1 MGTHSNPPAIQLHI
15 QRSAT
20 LFSYRPKNSAFK
32 ALTIY
37 LILSGVYLFAFTVI
51 SSINMVYQ
59 IETVKLNPLQLV
71 LVGTTLEV
79 TLFLG
84 QVPTGMLADMYS
96 RRISIVIGYLLMGA
110 GFLCEGLFAHFYPV
124 LLAQILWGFGATLIT
139 GAQEAWCA
147 DEIGEEQVGKAFLR
161 GSQIGQIASLLSI
174 PLSIGLAAT
183 FQLNVPVVVGG
194 CILLVLSIFL
204 FLYMP
209 ERHFAP
215 ISSAGRGSW
224 HTMRHILLDGGKA
237 VRSSPM
243 LLAILGVFAFSA
255 MASEGFD
262 RLGIDHFIQ
271 DYRFPALG
279 HLSSL
284 VWFGIISAG
293 SSLLILPVTEI
304 VRRKLD
310 TNNQRLLVWL
320 ILTFNI
326 LLISG
331 VAIFALAGNFYLAL
345 AAYWI
350 AGVFRGSLEPLYT
363 TWLTRNSAPRMRATI
378 ISMFGQVDAIGQIAG
393 GPGVGYIGTAVSIR
407 AALLTTSAILAPTVL
422 FLLRALHLSKQAPV
436 YQINNE
442 EEKPVTMPTT

>member
-1 MGTHSNPPAIQLHI
+1 
-15 QRSAT
+15 
-20 LFSYRPKNSAFK
+20 LFSYHTKNSPFN

-37 LILSGVYLFAFTVI
+37 LILSGVYSFAFTLI
-51 SSINMVYQ
+51 SSINIVYQ
-59 IETVKLNPLQLV
+59 IEMVKLNPLQLV

-79 TLFLG
+79 TSFLC
-84 QVPTGMLADMYS
+84 QVPTGVLADTYS
-96 RRISIVIGYLLMGA
+96 RRLSVVLGYLLMGT
-110 GFLCEGLFAHFYPV
+110 GFLCEGLFTHFYLI
-124 LLAQILWGFGATLIT
+124 LLAQVLWGFGATLVT

-147 DEIGEEQVGKAFLR
+147 DEIGEKRVGQAFLR
-161 GSQIGQIASLLSI
+161 GSQIGRLASLLSI

-194 CILLVLSIFL
+194 SLLVVLSL
-204 FLYMP
+204 FLLVYMP
-209 ERHFAP
+209 ERHFLPA
-215 ISSAGRGSW
+215 SSTGRNSW
-224 HTMRHILLDGGKA
+224 RTMGRIVLEGGRA

-262 RLGIDHFIQ
+262 RLSIDHFIQ
-271 DYRFPALG
+271 DYRFPAMG

-284 VWFGIISAG
+284 VWFGVIGAG
-293 SSLLILPVTEI
+293 SSLLILPMTEI

-310 TNNQRLLVWL
+310 TNNQRVLVWL
-320 ILTFNI
+320 ILAFNI

-331 VAIFALAGNFYLAL
+331 VAVFALARNFYLAL

-363 TWLTRNSAPRMRATI
+363 TWLTRNSDSRMRATI
-378 ISMFGQVDAIGQIAG
+378 ISMFGQVDAVGQIAG
-393 GPGVGYIGTAVSIR
+393 GPGVGYIGTAISIR
-407 AALLTTSAILAPTVL
+407 AALLTTSAILAPTIL

-436 YQINNE
+436 YQE
-442 EEKPVTMPTT
+442 EDEEKQSIPMSTT

>member
-1 MGTHSNPPAIQLHI
+1 M
-15 QRSAT
+15 
-20 LFSYRPKNSAFK
+20 FSYRTKNSPFK

-37 LILSGVYLFAFTVI
+37 LILSGVYSFAFTII
-51 SSINMVYQ
+51 SSINIVYQ

-79 TLFLG
+79 TCFLC
-84 QVPTGMLADMYS
+84 QVPTGVLADTYS
-96 RRISIVIGYLLMGA
+96 RRLSVVLGYLLMGA

-124 LLAQILWGFGATLIT
+124 LLAQVLWGFGATLVT

-147 DEIGEEQVGKAFLR
+147 DEIGEEHVGQAFLR

-174 PLSIGLAAT
+174 PLSIVLAAT

-194 CILLVLSIFL
+194 SLLVVLGL
-204 FLYMP
+204 FLLVYMP
-209 ERHFAP
+209 ERNFVPAP
-215 ISSAGRGSW
+215 STGQSSWRTMGR
-224 HTMRHILLDGGKA
+224 IVLEGGRA
-237 VRSSPM
+237 VRHSPM

-284 VWFGIISAG
+284 VWFGIIGAG

-304 VRRKLD
+304 VRRKLN

-320 ILTFNI
+320 ILAFNV

-331 VAIFALAGNFYLAL
+331 VALFALAGNFYLAL

-350 AGVFRGSLEPLYT
+350 AGIFRGSLEPLYM
-363 TWLTRNSAPRMRATI
+363 TWLTRNSEPRMRATI

-393 GPGVGYIGTAVSIR
+393 GPGVGYIGTTVSIR
-407 AALLTTSAILAPTVL
+407 AALLTTSAILTPTIL
-422 FLLRALHLSKQAPV
+422 FLLRAVHLSKRAPV
-436 YQINNE
+436 YQANDE
-442 EEKPVTMPTT
+442 EEKSVTMSTT